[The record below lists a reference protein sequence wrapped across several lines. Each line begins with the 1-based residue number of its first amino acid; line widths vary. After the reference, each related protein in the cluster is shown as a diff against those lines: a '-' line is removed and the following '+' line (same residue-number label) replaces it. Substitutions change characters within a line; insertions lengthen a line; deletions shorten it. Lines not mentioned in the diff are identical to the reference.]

1 VAGKRVVREGEGMWR
16 GPESGLP
23 RGPHW
28 LSADLNRSVRVGVVK
43 DLTFLGF

>member
-28 LSADLNRSVRVGVVK
+28 LSAGLLSVINILK
-43 DLTFLGF
+43 A